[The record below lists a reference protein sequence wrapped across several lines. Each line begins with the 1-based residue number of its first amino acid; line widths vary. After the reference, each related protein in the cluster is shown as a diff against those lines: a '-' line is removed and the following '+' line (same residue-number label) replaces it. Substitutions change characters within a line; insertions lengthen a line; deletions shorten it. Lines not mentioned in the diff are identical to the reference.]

1 MVLGPRDRAAA
12 IQNRIRVRGDQAQTS
27 SAAAAA
33 SPGGTAG
40 ASSAKTKPISTY
52 HNFHANDIKDL
63 YNNLS
68 LTNLYEVHFSSMK
81 PELERFLAAAR
92 GINKSWWA
100 KTAGLLCTETSLPSS
115 SFATAETKSDFMG
128 VTQEFAHTRLY
139 NDIDLTFYLD
149 ADYNV
154 LLFFEGWMDFISSG
168 SANIPT
174 NPNDEE
180 INFNTDPGN
189 FKSYYR
195 RFQYPD
201 NYKMSSMF
209 INKFDKSNL
218 NWDNPNAVLSS
229 NNYVLHYQFINVF
242 PKSITSIPISYGA
255 SEVLKV
261 TITFNYDRYH
271 VTRSTQ
277 RPIPS
282 LFQRRS
288 AGSSSSRTSQPPAQ
302 STPSPK
308 EQMSVEELQ
317 SAAFRDTVGDRKF
330 KSPAARKIQSKY

>member
-1 MVLGPRDRAAA
+1 MFPSHD
-12 IQNRIRVRGDQAQTS
+12 
-27 SAAAAA
+27 
-33 SPGGTAG
+33 P
-40 ASSAKTKPISTY
+40 
-52 HNFHANDIKDL
+52 
-63 YNNLS
+63 
-68 LTNLYEVHFSSMK
+68 
-81 PELERFLAAAR
+81 PELEGFLAGAR

-100 KTAGLLCTETSLPSS
+100 KTAGLLCTEATLPSS

-154 LLFFEGWMDFISSG
+154 LLFFEGWMDYISSG

-174 NPNDEE
+174 NPEDEQ
-180 INFNTDPGN
+180 INFNSDPN
-189 FKSYYR
+189 NTKSYYR

-229 NNYVLHYQFINVF
+229 NNYVLHYKFINVF
-242 PKSITSIPISYGA
+242 PKSITSLPVTYGPA
-255 SEVLKV
+255 ELLKV
-261 TITFNYDRYH
+261 TVTFNYDRYH

-277 RPIPS
+277 KPIPS

-302 STPSPK
+302 TTPRPT
-308 EQMSVEELQ
+308 EQMTAEEAQ
-317 SAAFRDTVGDRKF
+317 AAAYRDTVGDRKF
-330 KSPAARKIQSKY
+330 RSQAARDIAAKYQQ